1 MDKIYPLNEYDNNP
15 SMHSAQRFYLFQNFL
30 HDDKLCNVDLLLCKF
45 FVFLYFY
52 NIYVEIY
59 CKTVHI
65 FHAVSLR
72 TMAGSSKMIN

>member
-45 FVFLYFY
+45 ITSYSYTSTIYMLKFIAKLFIYFMPFHFVLWLAHQ
-52 NIYVEIY
+52 
-59 CKTVHI
+59 K
-65 FHAVSLR
+65 
-72 TMAGSSKMIN
+72 